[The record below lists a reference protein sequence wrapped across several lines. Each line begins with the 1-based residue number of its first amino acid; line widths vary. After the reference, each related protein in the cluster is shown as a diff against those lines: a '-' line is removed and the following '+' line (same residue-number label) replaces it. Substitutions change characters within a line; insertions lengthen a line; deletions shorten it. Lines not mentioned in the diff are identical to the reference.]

1 VTRAG
6 LDLIEKVVLNN
17 LKYFQSQIIWYFLK
31 GNDKDEDGKRTLMSF
46 VRRSSFLNVTGINVG
61 GSRWRSQEE

>member
-1 VTRAG
+1 VTRAV

-17 LKYFQSQIIWYFLK
+17 LKYFQCQIIWCFLK

-46 VRRSSFLNVTGINVG
+46 FNVTGINVD